1 MFRAAS
7 IEFVADLGIFHSK
20 GSAIDGARYIS
31 RLDASFRLRT
41 LKHRDLSDV
50 AALLSQC
57 FYPQEGWQSWF
68 NPILQMGIFHDL
80 QSRYSVR
87 LMPFTSLI
95 GAQVVQGSPSE
106 SELIGTVEVTLKSL
120 SPWLPL
126 TPSVPY
132 ISNLAVA
139 PQCRCQGVGKQ
150 LLFACEEMV
159 RQWGHHRL
167 YLHVMDDNTPARRL
181 YAKAGYQLV
190 DSPPAWSNLFFSSSK
205 RLLLCKRL

>member
-1 MFRAAS
+1 M
-7 IEFVADLGIFHSK
+7 ADLGIFRSK
-20 GSAIDGARYIS
+20 DSAIDGARYIS
-31 RLDASFRLRT
+31 RVDASFRLRT
-41 LKHRDLSDV
+41 LKQQDLPEV
-50 AALLSQC
+50 AALLCRC

-68 NPILQMGIFHDL
+68 NPIMQMGIFHDL

-95 GAQVVQGSPSE
+95 GAQVAQDASAE
-106 SELIGTVEVTLKSL
+106 SELVGTVEVALKSL
-120 SPWLPL
+120 SPWLPFA
-126 TPSVPY
+126 PSVPY

-139 PQCRCQGVGKQ
+139 SQCRCQGVGKQ
-150 LLFACEEMV
+150 LLFACEELV
-159 RQWGHHRL
+159 RQWGHPRL

-190 DSPPAWSNLFFSSSK
+190 DSPPAFPNIFFASPK